1 MIPLDLKLAG
11 VRAFGNH
18 VVNLGGPEVRE
29 VIMFGP
35 NGSGKSTIARMIQA
49 LVGDAPDDLQR
60 SFLDERDS
68 RVNKRASVEMTVLN
82 RKGDELWNP
91 DWPETV
97 TLGLEFGYEN
107 NRAFSRYYTV
117 INGKRQT
124 YRTHEE
130 YAAMFRR
137 HPFSIKPD
145 DRFMFIQQGES
156 AALVQMR
163 PRQRYETMKQFL
175 GLEDLEKR
183 WQDTLDA
190 KERTGKELSE
200 AASQHGILEEGL
212 KRKEIAANRLREYRH
227 LSEELKRTE
236 QALAQDNLLRLV
248 DRLRRVGHEEARL
261 AASLL
266 EEKKKRGSLEDEL
279 QSAKEET
286 ARCAADSASFGA
298 LIAQARARQAKANQ
312 ERAEA
317 RRLVEEGEAAIG
329 SLERIASEGLSEE
342 DLERRAQEIREEM
355 RALEKQIKEG
365 EENREALSRSL
376 DEERNRLAD
385 VRQSVQRM
393 ESELASAEELLR
405 KNESSAE
412 LAAKVDSARADL
424 AAQREAAYAAET
436 RLQECER
443 ALRTL
448 EANETAMPPE
458 AIAARDEYLAQG
470 VDAVIL
476 GDAVAPRSGLSRTEL
491 VSIEGALGDLRWA
504 VLLGDG
510 RVLVNY
516 QEYTIARTDFLP
528 VEGVTADGAG
538 ADGAGADGAGADG
551 AGMEGAG
558 TEGAGMEGAGA
569 EGGVRPE
576 TTTTSESLLVASG
589 DLPPSLSTLLAEILR
604 TVVFAGGHES
614 AAALGRTGL
623 VAYTPDGYRYDRY
636 GRRYSVP
643 ERLCVGRAAYEMAL
657 SEARNALTFAQE
669 GSKKAAQ
676 ARAQAEEVVARL
688 EDTLRQVKDAEERV
702 QSLRTALPETRAEQ
716 SRFEKECERIQ
727 SGLEMLLAELTEL
740 RVQLRLRGNDI
751 REVEAKIERVR
762 KLGELPRM
770 RQELVEARHREA
782 EARRVAEE
790 ALEEA
795 RRHEAAK
802 EVADQRVSALRFDI
816 QRYEERLEDL
826 VPRIDDIESRL
837 EEKRQELREI
847 QASVPFVADEWR
859 AAMGKAEL
867 GDQEVLTVGQ
877 AMLDTSSLASE
888 GQRISWR
895 SKISEIRPTV
905 DALKD
910 EVIET
915 AEEDYLSAKTEF
927 DRAEEE
933 LRRVGEAFGEASSRE
948 AAAQDNFKKVMQ
960 ETFGRVSSRF
970 QGYLSKFGWTGY
982 LSVEPVQGTQFD
994 LQIYLSVYE
1003 GTEPRPLMRNRSG
1016 GETSAVAALLTLA
1029 MVKEYRRP
1037 FYIFDEIDQSLDPA
1051 NVLKLGSILRQELGR
1066 KYIVISHRLNRSHLE
1081 QGQFGIGVYRSQSEG
1096 SRTRVY
1102 QRKDAV
1108 RDGSATP

>member
-1 MIPLDLKLAG
+1 MKIREMRPMIPLDLKLAG

-117 INGKRQT
+117 MNGKRQT

-212 KRKEIAANRLREYRH
+212 KRKEIAANRLREYRR

-266 EEKKKRGSLEDEL
+266 EEKKKRGSLEGEL
-279 QSAKEET
+279 QGANEET
-286 ARCAADSASFGA
+286 ERCAADSASFGA

-317 RRLVEEGEAAIG
+317 RRLVEEREAAIG

-342 DLERRAQEIREEM
+342 DLERRAQEIREEI

-424 AAQREAAYAAET
+424 AARREAAYAAET

-476 GDAVAPRSGLSRTEL
+476 GDAVAPRSGLSRDEL

-510 RVLVNY
+510 RVLVDY
-516 QEYTIARTDFLP
+516 PEYTIARTDFLP
-528 VEGVTADGAG
+528 VEGVAA
-538 ADGAGADGAGADG
+538 
-551 AGMEGAG
+551 
-558 TEGAGMEGAGA
+558 EGAGA
-569 EGGVRPE
+569 EGAGGEGAGAEGDVRPE
-576 TTTTSESLLVASG
+576 AATTCASLLVPSG
-589 DLPPSLSTLLAEILR
+589 DLPPSLSTLLDEVLR
-604 TVVFAGGHES
+604 TLVFAGGHES

-623 VAYTPDGYRYDRY
+623 VAYTSDGYRYDRY

-643 ERLCVGRAAYEMAL
+643 ERLCVGRTAYEMAL

-702 QSLRTALPETRAEQ
+702 QSLRTALPEVRAEQ
-716 SRFEKECERIQ
+716 SRFEKECERVQ
-727 SGLEMLLAELTEL
+727 SGLETLLAELTEL
-740 RVQLRLRGNDI
+740 RVQLGLRRNDI

-802 EVADQRVSALRFDI
+802 EAADQRVSALRFDI

-847 QASVPFVADEWR
+847 HASVPFVADEWR

-1081 QGQFGIGVYRSQSEG
+1081 QGQFGIGVYRSQCEG

>member
-1 MIPLDLKLAG
+1 MIPLELKLSG

-18 VVNLGGPEVRE
+18 VVNLGGPEVHE

-49 LVGDAPDDLQR
+49 LLGDLPDDIQR

-82 RKGDELWNP
+82 RKDDELWNP

-117 INGKRQT
+117 MDRKRQT

-137 HPFSIKPD
+137 HPYSIKPD

-175 GLEDLEKR
+175 GLEELER
-183 WQDTLDA
+183 SWQDTLDA
-190 KERTGKELSE
+190 KARTGKELSE
-200 AASQHGILEEGL
+200 AASQHGILEDGL
-212 KRKEIAANRLREYRH
+212 KRKEIAANRLREYRR
-227 LSEELKRTE
+227 LSDELKRIE

-248 DRLRRVGHEEARL
+248 DRLRRFEHEEVRL
-261 AASLL
+261 ADSLREEKNKRDSLL
-266 EEKKKRGSLEDEL
+266 SEL
-279 QSAKEET
+279 QSADEEM
-286 ARCAADSASFGA
+286 ARCEADSASSAA
-298 LIAQARARQAKANQ
+298 LVAQARTRQAKANQ
-312 ERAEA
+312 ERSEA
-317 RRLVEEGEAAIG
+317 HRLVEEIEAAVG

-342 DLERRAQEIREEM
+342 ALQRKAQEIREEI
-355 RALEKQIKEG
+355 RAFEIRLKEG
-365 EENREALSRSL
+365 EEERHVLDRSL
-376 DEERNRLAD
+376 DEERNRLAEAS
-385 VRQSVQRM
+385 QSIRKM
-393 ESELASAEELLR
+393 ESELAHAEELLR
-405 KNESSAE
+405 KNESSAD
-412 LAAKVDSARADL
+412 LGAKLDLARADRM
-424 AAQREAAYAAET
+424 AKREAAYDAET
-436 RLQECER
+436 RRQECEKD
-443 ALRTL
+443 LRIL
-448 EANETAMPPE
+448 EANETAMPSE
-458 AIAARDEYLAQG
+458 AIAARDKYLTQG

-476 GDAVAPRSGLSRTEL
+476 GDAITLKPGLSREEL
-491 VSIEGALGDLRWA
+491 AAIEGALGDLRWA
-504 VLLGDG
+504 ILLGDG

-516 QEYTIARTDFLP
+516 QEYTIARTDFVP
-528 VEGVTADGAG
+528 IEGSG
-538 ADGAGADGAGADG
+538 
-551 AGMEGAG
+551 
-558 TEGAGMEGAGA
+558 
-569 EGGVRPE
+569 RPA
-576 TTTTSESLLVASG
+576 TTTIASMLVQSG
-589 DLPPSLSTLLAEILR
+589 DLPPSLSILLDEVLR
-604 TVVFAGGHES
+604 TVVFASDHES
-614 AAALGRTGL
+614 ASALGRAGL

-643 ERLCVGRAAYEMAL
+643 ERLCVGRAAYEIAL
-657 SEARNALTFAQE
+657 REARQALVHAQE
-669 GSKKAAQ
+669 ESEKAEDAQ
-676 ARAQAEEVVARL
+676 ARAEELVAQL
-688 EDTLRQVKDAEERV
+688 EGSLRQVADAERRA
-702 QSLRTALPETRAEQ
+702 QMIRAALPEARVQRDRIGADCEK
-716 SRFEKECERIQ
+716 SRSSLERLQ
-727 SGLEMLLAELTEL
+727 DKLTDI
-740 RVQLRLRGNDI
+740 RVQLGLRWNDM
-751 REVEAKIERVR
+751 RDVEAKIERVR

-770 RQELVEARHREA
+770 RRELTEARHCEA
-782 EARRVAEE
+782 EARRAAEE

-802 EVADQRVSALRFDI
+802 EAADQRISTLRFAKE
-816 QRYEERLEDL
+816 RYEERLEDL

-837 EEKRQELREI
+837 AEKRQELRE
-847 QASVPFVADEWR
+847 AESSTPFVADEWR
-859 AAMGKAEL
+859 RVMGKAEL
-867 GDQEVLTVGQ
+867 RDQEVLLVGQ
-877 AMLDTSSLASE
+877 SMLETRSMASE
-888 GQRISWR
+888 GQRISWI
-895 SKISEIRPTV
+895 SKMSEIRPTV

-915 AEEDYLSAKTEF
+915 AEEDYLAAKAEF

-933 LRRVGEAFGEASSRE
+933 LRRVQEAFVEASRRE
-948 AAAQDNFKKVMQ
+948 AVAQDNFKKVMQ
-960 ETFGRVSSRF
+960 DTFGRVSTRF
-970 QGYLSKFGWTGY
+970 QGYLSRFGWTGY

-1003 GTEPRPLMRNRSG
+1003 GAEPRPLMRNRSG

-1037 FYIFDEIDQSLDPA
+1037 FYVFDEIDQSLDPA

-1102 QRKDAV
+1102 RRKDV
-1108 RDGSATP
+1108 VGDGSAAL

>member
-1 MIPLDLKLAG
+1 MIPLELKLSG

-29 VIMFGP
+29 VVMFGP

-82 RKGDELWNP
+82 RKDDELWNP
-91 DWPETV
+91 DWPEIV

-107 NRAFSRYYTV
+107 NRAFSRYYT
-117 INGKRQT
+117 NMDRRRQT

-137 HPFSIKPD
+137 HPYNIKPD
-145 DRFMFIQQGES
+145 DRFMFIHQGES

-175 GLEDLEKR
+175 GLEELEKR

-190 KERTGKELSE
+190 KERTGKELAE

-212 KRKEIAANRLREYRH
+212 KRKEIAANRLREYRR
-227 LSEELKRTE
+227 LSEELKTTT
-236 QALAQDNLLRLV
+236 QALAQDNLLRLA
-248 DRLRRVGHEEARL
+248 DRLRRAGQEEARL

-266 EEKKKRGSLEDEL
+266 EEKKKRESLESEL
-279 QSAKEET
+279 LSAKEET
-286 ARCAADSASFGA
+286 ARRVRESASLSA
-298 LIAQARARQAKANQ
+298 LSAQARERQAKANQ
-312 ERAEA
+312 ERAA
-317 RRLVEEGEAAIG
+317 AHRLVEEMEAAIG
-329 SLERIASEGLSEE
+329 SLERIASEGLTEE
-342 DLERRAQEIREEM
+342 HLERKAKEIREEIL
-355 RALEKQIKEG
+355 ALETRINEG
-365 EENREALSRSL
+365 EKNRGALSRSL
-376 DEERNRLAD
+376 DEERTRLAGARQN
-385 VRQSVQRM
+385 VRRM
-393 ESELASAEELLR
+393 ESELASAGEFLR
-405 KNESSAE
+405 KNESSVE
-412 LAAKVDSARADL
+412 LEAKLDAVRADL
-424 AAQREAAYAAET
+424 AAQREAAYAAEM
-436 RLQECER
+436 RLQECGRVLR
-443 ALRTL
+443 AL
-448 EANETAMPPE
+448 EANETAMPAE
-458 AIAARDEYLAQG
+458 AIAARDEYLAQC

-476 GDAVAPRSGLSRTEL
+476 GDAVAPRAGLSRDEL
-491 VSIEGALGDLRWA
+491 MAVEGALGDLRWA

-510 RVLVNY
+510 RVLVDY
-516 QEYTIARTDFLP
+516 REYTISRTGFLP
-528 VEGVTADGAG
+528 VEAVGVESVGSESTGVGCGSA
-538 ADGAGADGAGADG
+538 
-551 AGMEGAG
+551 EGAG
-558 TEGAGMEGAGA
+558 RRKITATCASA
-569 EGGVRPE
+569 
-576 TTTTSESLLVASG
+576 LVQSG
-589 DLPPSLSTLLAEILR
+589 DLPPSLSTLLQEVLR
-604 TVVFAGGHES
+604 AVVFAGDHES
-614 AAALGRTGL
+614 ACALGRSGF

-643 ERLCVGRAAYEMAL
+643 DRLCVGRTAYEIAL
-657 SEARNALTFAQE
+657 KEARKALERAREESE
-669 GSKKAAQ
+669 GT
-676 ARAQAEEVVARL
+676 ARARARAEEAVTRL
-688 EDTLRQVKDAEERV
+688 EETLRQVREAERRV
-702 QSLRTALPETRAEQ
+702 ESLRDALPGAREQ
-716 SRFEKECERIQ
+716 ESRLEKECERLQ
-727 SGLEMLLAELTEL
+727 SSLEKLLAELTEL
-740 RVQLRLRGNDI
+740 KVHLGLRRNDI
-751 REVEAKIERVR
+751 REVEAKIARVR
-762 KLGELPRM
+762 KLSELPRM
-770 RQELVEARHREA
+770 RQELAEARNREA
-782 EARRVAEE
+782 EARKGAEG

-802 EVADQRVSALRFDI
+802 EAADQRVSTLRFDI
-816 QRYEERLEDL
+816 ERYEERLQDL
-826 VPRIDDIESRL
+826 IPRINDIETRL
-837 EEKRQELREI
+837 AEKRQELREA
-847 QASVPFVADEWR
+847 QASTSFVADEWR
-859 AAMGKAEL
+859 TAMDKAEL
-867 GDQEVLTVGQ
+867 GDEEVLSIGRE
-877 AMLDTSSLASE
+877 MLDTSTLASE
-888 GQRISWR
+888 GQRISWI

-910 EVIET
+910 EVIDT
-915 AEEDYLSAKTEF
+915 AEEDYLLAEAEF
-927 DRAEEE
+927 ERAEEE
-933 LRRVGEAFGEASSRE
+933 LRRVEEAFREASSRE
-948 AAAQDNFKKVMQ
+948 AAAQENFRKVMQ

-970 QGYLSKFGWTGY
+970 QGYLARFGWTGY

-1102 QRKDAV
+1102 QRKDAAG
-1108 RDGSATP
+1108 DGSTTT